1 MRIHGGY
8 FVFYSLWVCFGCF
21 VWFGLVFS
29 SRFFR
34 SKWSISAM
42 CIFLGSI
49 VISHRLSRSIFR
61 SPSLSISLAARSA
74 TKRQKRVFR
83 PKQRDLLFVSFFW
96 DKLWHIVSLDL
107 QKTAQKRSNKS
118 EPQQI
123 CTNVHFSF
131 AEWREIEQK
140 KMRLTTYKHTEK
152 ERPRANV
159 SQFRS
164 SLQMWHKLWKVF
176 RRSKW
181 SKNTHEKSK
190 NERMNKW
197 MNEKHSQQLCW
208 D

>member
-74 TKRQKRVFR
+74 TRRQKKRVFR

-96 DKLWHIVSLDL
+96 VTSGTSLVWTYKRQRKKEVTNLNHSKFARMFIFLSLNGGKLNKKNEINNVQTHRERETKSQCVAVPLISSNVTQIVKSFQAIKVE
-107 QKTAQKRSNKS
+107 QKYSREKQKR
-118 EPQQI
+118 
-123 CTNVHFSF
+123 
-131 AEWREIEQK
+131 
-140 KMRLTTYKHTEK
+140 
-152 ERPRANV
+152 
-159 SQFRS
+159 
-164 SLQMWHKLWKVF
+164 
-176 RRSKW
+176 
-181 SKNTHEKSK
+181 K
-190 NERMNKW
+190 NE
-197 MNEKHSQQLCW
+197 
-208 D
+208 

>member
-34 SKWSISAM
+34 SEWSISAM

-83 PKQRDLLFVSFFW
+83 PKQRDLLFVSSFW
-96 DKLWHIVSLDL
+96 VTLLRYKLWHIVSLDL

-140 KMRLTTYKHTEK
+140 KNEINNVQTHRERETKSQCVAVPLISSNVTQIVKSFQAIKVEQKYSREK
-152 ERPRANV
+152 QKR
-159 SQFRS
+159 
-164 SLQMWHKLWKVF
+164 
-176 RRSKW
+176 
-181 SKNTHEKSK
+181 K
-190 NERMNKW
+190 NE
-197 MNEKHSQQLCW
+197 
-208 D
+208 